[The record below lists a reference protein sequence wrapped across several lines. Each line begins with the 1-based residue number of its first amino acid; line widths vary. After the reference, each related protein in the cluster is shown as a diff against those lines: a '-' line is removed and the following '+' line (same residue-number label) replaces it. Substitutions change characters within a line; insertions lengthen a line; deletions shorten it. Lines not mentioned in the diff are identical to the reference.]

1 MQPVLLTL
9 PFERHVSFGP
19 LCNLS
24 PKKVGWIRRSLKNLN
39 WAPKWDLD
47 DEGKI
52 VKSKPEGAAKWG
64 GNRLYALESKKDT
77 VTTC

>member
-1 MQPVLLTL
+1 MLLIL
-9 PFERHVSFGP
+9 PSERQCSVGP

-24 PKKVGWIRRSLKNLN
+24 PKKVGWVRRSLKNLN

-52 VKSKPEGAAKWG
+52 VKSNPEGAAKWE

-77 VTTC
+77 ITTC